1 VSWAAFSRVGKK
13 PATTSADGIF
23 APAEVVVLC
32 GISFEDNTA
41 MMAERVSGVLL
52 HVTSLPSNGGVGDF
66 GPAAYAFV
74 DFLAAAKQ
82 RLWQVLPL
90 SPTGY
95 GSSPYSALSAF
106 AGNALLI
113 SLEQLVSQG
122 WLRADQLHGLP
133 GNEGPC
139 DFDAA
144 FARKQ
149 PLVEEAA
156 ANFLD
161 HANDDARMRFQKF
174 CQDNI
179 SWLTDYA
186 MFTVLR
192 RRFGY
197 KSWIDW
203 PKEYCL
209 RDSDAMTG
217 VLNDDG
223 RELAVQQ
230 VVQFFFSEQW
240 TALRAYCAERKIR
253 ILGDVAIFVSYD
265 SADVW
270 THPEIF
276 ELDDQRKPIRVSG
289 VPPDYFS
296 KTGQLWGNPLY
307 KWSVLEEHGFDWWVA
322 RIRRALTLY
331 DEVRLDH
338 FRGFEAYWSVAATEE
353 TALNGQWVKA
363 PGHALFN
370 RLREVFGELPFIAE
384 DLGLI
389 TPEVDELREF
399 FGMPGM
405 RILQFGFA
413 DRGGHL
419 YLPHRYVP
427 NTVVYTGTHDNNTTL
442 GWWRDDANEV
452 ERTNVQTYL
461 HPIEHD
467 GDIVWA
473 MVKAAAGSVAKVC
486 IFPMQDILHLDS
498 DARMN
503 IPSAAYGNWT
513 WRYGPNDLHPDF
525 AVKLAAVMEMTDRDG
540 YQKPVEGEGA
550 GGPTDQQHLR
560 VDEGSSR

>member
-1 VSWAAFSRVGKK
+1 M
-13 PATTSADGIF
+13 TS
-23 APAEVVVLC
+23 
-32 GISFEDNTA
+32 
-41 MMAERVSGVLL
+41 ERISGVLL
-52 HVTSLPSNGGVGDF
+52 HVTSLPSYGGVGDF

-74 DFLAAAKQ
+74 DFLVTAKQ

-106 AGNALLI
+106 AGNPMLV
-113 SLEQLVSQG
+113 SLEILVQQG
-122 WLRADQLHGLP
+122 WIAEERIQGLP
-133 GNEGPC
+133 SHEGAC
-139 DFDAA
+139 DFGAA
-144 FARKQ
+144 FALKQ
-149 PLVEEAA
+149 PLIEEAA
-156 ANFLD
+156 TNFLD
-161 HANDDARMRFQKF
+161 RAGDEDRLHFQRF

-179 SWLTDYA
+179 SWLTDYV
-186 MFTVLR
+186 MFNVLR

-197 KSWIDW
+197 ASWNEW
-203 PKEYCL
+203 PQEYAL
-209 RDSDAMTG
+209 RDADAMTRL
-217 VLNDDG
+217 LNESG
-223 RELAVQQ
+223 RELAIEQ
-230 VVQFFFSEQW
+230 VVQFFFNEQW
-240 TALRAYCAERKIR
+240 MTLRAYCGERKVK

-307 KWSVLEEHGFDWWVA
+307 KWTLLEEHGFDWWVA

-338 FRGFEAYWSVAATEE
+338 FRGFEAYWSVAATET
-353 TALNGQWVKA
+353 TAMNGQWVKA

-370 RLREVFGELPFIAE
+370 RLKEIFGELPFIAE

-389 TPEVDELREF
+389 TPEVDELREY

-442 GWWRDDANEV
+442 GWWRDDATDTEKINA
-452 ERTNVQTYL
+452 QIYFGK
-461 HPIEHD
+461 IEHD
-467 GDIVWA
+467 TRIVWELI
-473 MVKAAAGSVAKVC
+473 KAAAASVATTC
-486 IFPMQDILHLDS
+486 IIPLQDILHLGS
-498 DARMN
+498 EARMN
-503 IPSAAYGNWT
+503 VPAAPVGNWT
-513 WRYGPNDLHPDF
+513 WRYKPDALHPDF
-525 AVKLAAVMEMTDRDG
+525 ASQMAAIMEMTDRDG
-540 YQKPVEGEGA
+540 YQKPIEGEGA
-550 GGPTDQQHLR
+550 GGPTDEQHLR
-560 VDEGSSR
+560 VDEGATR